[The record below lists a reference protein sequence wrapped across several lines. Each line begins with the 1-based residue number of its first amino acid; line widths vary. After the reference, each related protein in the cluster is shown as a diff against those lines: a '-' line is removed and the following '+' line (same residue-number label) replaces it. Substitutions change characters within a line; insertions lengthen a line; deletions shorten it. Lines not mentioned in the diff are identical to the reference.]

1 MLNRNDH
8 RAGFT
13 LIELMITVAMSTLV
27 GVLIYTVFIEQSR
40 AYRVQADMSAMQQN
54 LRVAM
59 ELLTR
64 DVATAGHGTGYDG
77 GTWGADGQD
86 GSSNKPIYGLRIRD
100 NFPVGT
106 GKDAIEILMLDPDR
120 RNWAYTD
127 SSASQ
132 LCGTNTIQ
140 FNTQDAAQA
149 GNYSASNPPFDRI
162 MCFTNSGQFGRSQS
176 FLWNV
181 QGSGD
186 AATGTVPVISN
197 SQSDFNANCQQA
209 LPANMICGP
218 PDWRAYYIDANS
230 SDGRGIGSPALPV
243 LYLVPDVF
251 AALDVGGYPSEDD
264 IPVAMGIEDLQL
276 VSCEAGLGL
285 DCELAT
291 SWGPSYDLDP
301 TTGTNVWSNLS
312 SVRVMMTARTLRPD
326 VDRASVS
333 SVIDID
339 SSDTYSPLPA
349 MDSYHRRVAR
359 TQVAVRNAS
368 GVWQQNNT
376 NF

>member
-27 GVLIYTVFIEQSR
+27 GALIYTVFIEQSR

-162 MCFTNSGQFGRSQS
+162 MCFTNSCLLYTSPSPRDLSTS
-176 FLWNV
+176 RM
-181 QGSGD
+181 
-186 AATGTVPVISN
+186 P
-197 SQSDFNANCQQA
+197 
-209 LPANMICGP
+209 
-218 PDWRAYYIDANS
+218 S
-230 SDGRGIGSPALPV
+230 SA
-243 LYLVPDVF
+243 
-251 AALDVGGYPSEDD
+251 
-264 IPVAMGIEDLQL
+264 
-276 VSCEAGLGL
+276 
-285 DCELAT
+285 
-291 SWGPSYDLDP
+291 
-301 TTGTNVWSNLS
+301 
-312 SVRVMMTARTLRPD
+312 
-326 VDRASVS
+326 
-333 SVIDID
+333 
-339 SSDTYSPLPA
+339 
-349 MDSYHRRVAR
+349 
-359 TQVAVRNAS
+359 
-368 GVWQQNNT
+368 
-376 NF
+376 